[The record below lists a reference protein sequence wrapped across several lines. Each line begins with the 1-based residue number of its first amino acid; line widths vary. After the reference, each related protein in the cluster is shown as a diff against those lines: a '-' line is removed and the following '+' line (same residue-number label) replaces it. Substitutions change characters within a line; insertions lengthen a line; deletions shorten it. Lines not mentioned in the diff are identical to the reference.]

1 MPLSKPG
8 TDRRKKELRG
18 VTLHRNFEIASA
30 ILAPLLAVYF
40 MTEVR
45 ILITDQSKSIAPII
59 NGPSAEVMNGYWMW
73 IELDPGNCST
83 HLAPISILGV

>member
-40 MTEVR
+40 MIESVSSSQIR
-45 ILITDQSKSIAPII
+45 ASIAPII
-59 NGPSAEVMNGYWMW
+59 NGPSTEVMNGYWM
-73 IELDPGNCST
+73 
-83 HLAPISILGV
+83 